1 MAKTLAKNSL
11 YTLISNIALAAS
23 NWLMLVLIAK
33 SFETQLLGI
42 FVLTLSLFSPA
53 FLLASFKI
61 RTLLIVDHEWDFKP
75 EHYACA
81 RIFANCIA
89 ILAMIS
95 VAQTFYSSIPLTLLL
110 MVAVYKLADAWSEFC
125 QSYLRRHQR
134 FEVISLSTSVRAV
147 LTIVSLL
154 LAIGF
159 EASFTLI
166 VTIWMMWAI
175 IFAVV
180 DSILFFKYWDEPELY
195 RFSFRRVVSFVAIS
209 RAIQLYRKHFTIAIA
224 LLIGALFVHMPNYA
238 LAHYFSPSEAGM
250 FATISYF
257 LIAGGILINSL
268 SQAATPQLVQSFKK
282 RDRMHFI
289 RTVIKLCAVGVVLG
303 CLGILIAVTMGEWI
317 LTIFYNQQIAAHAN
331 VLIWVMLAAG
341 IRYLYIFLGTALA
354 ALQQFKVQ
362 THIATLGF
370 VVLAT
375 SMLLWVPDSAMVGAA
390 QAMVLATLIECLAY
404 LIVFRRQVH
413 KAFTASSVNRLS

>member
-23 NWLMLVLIAK
+23 NWLVLVLIAK
-33 SFETQLLGI
+33 SFETQQLGI

-61 RTLLIVDHEWDFKP
+61 RTLVIVDHDWEFKP
-75 EHYACA
+75 EQYACA

-89 ILAMIS
+89 IA
-95 VAQTFYSSIPLTLLL
+95 L
-110 MVAVYKLADAWSEFC
+110 MVALAYLFYPSLPLSLLIIVAIYKFADAWSEFC
-125 QSYLRRHQR
+125 QSYLRRHQH
-134 FEVISLSTSVRAV
+134 FEVISISTSVRAA

-159 EASFTLI
+159 DASFMSI
-166 VTIWMMWAI
+166 VMIWMMWAI
-175 IFAVV
+175 IFSIV
-180 DSILFFKYWDEPELY
+180 DSALFFKHWNEPALP
-195 RFSFRRVVSFVAIS
+195 RFSFWRVFSLESFQYATKI
-209 RAIQLYRKHFTIAIA
+209 YTKHFTIAIA

-238 LAHYFSPSEAGM
+238 LAHFFSPSEAGM

-257 LIAGGILINSL
+257 LIAGGILINSH
-268 SQAATPQLVQSFKK
+268 SQAATPQLVHSFKNLE
-282 RDRMHFI
+282 RAYFI
-289 RTVIKLCAVGVVLG
+289 QTVKKLCGVGLLLGVLG
-303 CLGILIAVTMGEWI
+303 IVIALVAGEWI
-317 LTIFYNQQIAAHAN
+317 LTLFYNPQIATHAN
-331 VLIWVMLAAG
+331 VLVWVMLAAG
-341 IRYLYIFLGTALA
+341 VRYLYIFLGTALA

-375 SMLLWVPDSAMVGAA
+375 GMIVLVPGSAMVGAA
-390 QAMVLATLIECLAY
+390 QAMMLATMVECLAY
-404 LIVFRRQVH
+404 LIVFRRQVNN
-413 KAFTASSVNRLS
+413 AFTPPKVKVN